1 MAGFQEPDD
10 HAGELEPA
18 LAIRVTHC
26 NDGAV
31 VHVRGEVDLATRDL
45 FAARLGDVCSGGGD
59 VWLDLTDLA
68 FLDPHGA
75 RLLARLRIAH
85 PGLRIASLSDAA
97 RRTIEIVDSVDAAGA
112 ATGPEPDA
120 DAEHDVAPR

>member
-1 MAGFQEPDD
+1 MAGFQEPDG
-10 HAGELEPA
+10 HAREQA
-18 LAIRVTHC
+18 LTIRVTHC

-45 FAARLGDVCSGGGD
+45 FAARLGDACSGGGD

-112 ATGPEPDA
+112 AAGPDPDA
-120 DAEHDVAPR
+120 EADHDVAPR